1 MKTRTTNETG
11 EKQMKTIR
19 TQAAQQ
25 EARGSF
31 KRANSMFG
39 DESPFSTDSRREAL
53 MQLAAEFKRL
63 PRELLAVDAPRSR
76 KPAGSA
82 KRPRG

>member
-1 MKTRTTNETG
+1 
-11 EKQMKTIR
+11 MKTIR

-39 DESPFSTDSRREAL
+39 DESPFSTDSRKQTL
-53 MQLAAEFKRL
+53 LHLAADGDENAIA
-63 PRELLAVDAPRSR
+63 ELFIAYGIDLSPVAV
-76 KPAGSA
+76 
-82 KRPRG
+82 

>member
-1 MKTRTTNETG
+1 MKTRTTNEAG

-31 KRANSMFG
+31 KRANSMLG
-39 DESPFSTDSRREAL
+39 DESPLSTDSRREAL
-53 MQLAAEFKRL
+53 MQLAAEGDENAVA
-63 PRELLAVDAPRSR
+63 ELFIAYGIDLSPVAL
-76 KPAGSA
+76 
-82 KRPRG
+82 

>member
-1 MKTRTTNETG
+1 MKTRTTNETV

-39 DESPFSTDSRREAL
+39 NESPFSTDSRREVL
-53 MQLAAEFKRL
+53 MQLAAEGDENAVA
-63 PRELLAVDAPRSR
+63 ELLIAYGTDLPPVAV
-76 KPAGSA
+76 
-82 KRPRG
+82 

>member
-31 KRANSMFG
+31 KRENSMFG
-39 DESPFSTDSRREAL
+39 NESPFSTDSRREVL
-53 MQLAAEFKRL
+53 MQLAAEGDENAVA
-63 PRELLAVDAPRSR
+63 ELFIAYGIDLSPVAL
-76 KPAGSA
+76 
-82 KRPRG
+82 